1 MYENCKIVLFISL
14 SLIFQKILNY
24 QNCKV
29 ILLQV
34 PLEVAWTAT
43 VSWEA
48 GDLVCRVMVFLRSV
62 QILQIPILCISGTQ
76 GEPKNNQV
84 QRPAW

>member
-1 MYENCKIVLFISL
+1 MVEKCYLL
-14 SLIFQKILNY
+14 Q
-24 QNCKV
+24 V

-62 QILQIPILCISGTQ
+62 QTIQYEVTLPQ
-76 GEPKNNQV
+76 GRVEKLN
-84 QRPAW
+84 

>member
-1 MYENCKIVLFISL
+1 M
-14 SLIFQKILNY
+14 Q
-24 QNCKV
+24 V

-62 QILQIPILCISGTQ
+62 QTLLRFLWFINFVFSCSNVALVKKYQDIYSIILF
-76 GEPKNNQV
+76 
-84 QRPAW
+84 R